1 MPWQLVTARRRAVTA
16 GVGIGLGILLT
27 CTQPSAPARA
37 ETTATIAPSFAPDRL
52 GAKGALTLTIDYAGE
67 LGLPAPVRRSLV
79 KLPAGLGLD
88 IPVLRSCS
96 AARLRARGASG
107 CPAHSQIG
115 SGEAL
120 LEGDAGSQLIDESV
134 KLWIFLGP
142 LHGFQPTFE
151 VLAQGYTPLEERIV
165 LDGTVIPASAP
176 YGEALAME
184 VPPIPT
190 LPLEPDASL
199 ATLTLTVGARA
210 NRLARGANAVVVPG
224 SCPVGGFPF
233 ATESTYA
240 DGSASS
246 DLATATCP
254 Q

>member
-1 MPWQLVTARRRAVTA
+1 VTV
-16 GVGIGLGILLT
+16 GVGAALVLALT
-27 CTQPSAPARA
+27 CAQSSAPAQA
-37 ETTATIAPSFAPDRL
+37 KTATTITPSFSPDQL
-52 GAKGALTLTIDYAGE
+52 GAKGALTLTIAYEGE
-67 LGLPAPVRRSLV
+67 RGLPSPVRRSVV

-88 IPVLRSCS
+88 IPTLRSCS
-96 AARLRARGASG
+96 AARLRAHGASG
-107 CPAHSQIG
+107 CPTQSQIG

-120 LEGDAGSQLIDESV
+120 LEGNAGSQLIAESV

-142 LHGFQPTFE
+142 LRGFQPTFE
-151 VLAQGYTPLEERIV
+151 VLGQGYTPLEERIV
-165 LDGTVIPASAP
+165 LAGTVIPASAP

-184 VPPIPT
+184 APPVPT
-190 LPLEPDASL
+190 VPLEPDASL
-199 ATLTLTVGARA
+199 ETLTLTVGARP

-246 DLATATCP
+246 DLATAICP